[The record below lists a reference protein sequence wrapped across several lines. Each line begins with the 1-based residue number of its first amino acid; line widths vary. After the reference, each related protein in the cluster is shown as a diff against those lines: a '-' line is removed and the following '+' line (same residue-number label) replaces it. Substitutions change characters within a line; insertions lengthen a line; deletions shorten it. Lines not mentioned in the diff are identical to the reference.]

1 MKVQKVL
8 SATLVIVFL
17 NPLVAWASNR
27 DRFPRNMS
35 CRSCVQESLPPRPPQ
50 PRTQPSQPTP
60 QGTRQRTQPTPP
72 RTQPTPQG
80 PRQPRSGR

>member
-35 CRSCVQESLPPRPPQ
+35 CRVCVQQSLPPRPPQ
-50 PRTQPSQPTP
+50 TPPPRTQPSQP
-60 QGTRQRTQPTPP
+60 RTQPTPP

>member
-8 SATLVIVFL
+8 SATLAIVFL
-17 NPLVAWASNR
+17 NPLVVWASSR
-27 DRFPRNMS
+27 SDWPRNMT
-35 CRSCVQESLPPRPPQ
+35 CRSCVQETIAPRPPQTPPPQRTQ

-60 QGTRQRTQPTPP
+60 P
-72 RTQPTPQG
+72 RTQPSQ

>member
-35 CRSCVQESLPPRPPQ
+35 CRSCVQETIAPRPPQ
-50 PRTQPSQPTP
+50 PRTQPSQP
-60 QGTRQRTQPTPP
+60 RTQPTPP